1 MGTDQ
6 RWLDTW
12 HISVIPQADYSR
24 GSWFPRNFS
33 SQAQDSRPSVFI
45 VCRALSDLQDNG
57 NQAHSPWL
65 CCEVALELSSPFRCN
80 EALCVH
86 LHPFPPRP
94 FSWVCRTWNLLE
106 EKNIYLSSVLRNRLA
121 SYCLKN
127 NETTS
132 VPDYGADCRQTGAE
146 GALVILGLLWQIP
159 QTEWLKQQTFASS
172 YSWRLEAQ
180 DPGVAGSVSSEACP
194 FGLQTAPFLPVF
206 IPSFCCVLPWC
217 FCVSRWAPVRLY

>member
-1 MGTDQ
+1 MSGLRRLTFELSPHNQLCPGEGSWPPSWGSAWTRAGSALESSEMLWCFSLVMGTDQ
-6 RWLDTW
+6 RWLGTW

-45 VCRALSDLQDNG
+45 VCRALSDLQDNS

-94 FSWVCRTWNLLE
+94 FS
-106 EKNIYLSSVLRNRLA
+106 
-121 SYCLKN
+121 
-127 NETTS
+127 
-132 VPDYGADCRQTGAE
+132 
-146 GALVILGLLWQIP
+146 
-159 QTEWLKQQTFASS
+159 
-172 YSWRLEAQ
+172 
-180 DPGVAGSVSSEACP
+180 
-194 FGLQTAPFLPVF
+194 
-206 IPSFCCVLPWC
+206 
-217 FCVSRWAPVRLY
+217 